1 MTTTTTLTPWS
12 TREDIAAAM
21 REEQAQRE
29 AAIVDPQTKLMDQLY
44 ERMTAMFQ
52 AALPSGFDTTFLEQ
66 WREEAQAAAA
76 PPATDFAALN
86 NDRLAALQ
94 SQVHNLVQ
102 AMAGF
107 APPAAVETTALSND
121 GRNNSLLQTLA
132 ASAQ

>member
-1 MTTTTTLTPWS
+1 MTTTTLTPWA

-29 AAIVDPQTKLMDQLY
+29 AIPDPQTQLVDQLY

-52 AALPSGFDTTFLEQ
+52 AALPSGSFDLPSLDE
-66 WREEAQAAAA
+66 WRAAATATEPAA
-76 PPATDFAALN
+76 PDFAALN
-86 NDRLAALQ
+86 NERLAALQ
-94 SQVHNLVQ
+94 GQVQILVQ

-107 APPAAVETTALSND
+107 APPAAVETTALAD
-121 GRNNSLLQTLA
+121 AGRNNSLLPVFA